1 MQDDVADLD
10 TQLEYLEGA
19 LHGLDDGDGS
29 VPAGKARE
37 VQNAKQR
44 QAELRHQ
51 IGELLSDM
59 EAGTQIVDQ
68 FKVRTYVLLKIC
80 LSYTTSTLV
89 FDLVSGIKFQCHF
102 ITCDPQQIH

>member
-19 LHGLDDGDGS
+19 LRGLDDGDGS
-29 VPAGKARE
+29 IPAGKARE

-51 IGELLSDM
+51 IGELLCDM
-59 EAGTQIVDQ
+59 ETGTQIVDQ
-68 FKVRTYVLLKIC
+68 FKVRTIVWLSWQRKFH
-80 LSYTTSTLV
+80 LSYHNVRIIIRMLLHKHSTCPTTM
-89 FDLVSGIKFQCHF
+89 
-102 ITCDPQQIH
+102 

>member
-19 LHGLDDGDGS
+19 LRGLDDGDGS
-29 VPAGKARE
+29 IPAGKSRE

-51 IGELLSDM
+51 IGELLCDM
-59 EAGTQIVDQ
+59 ETGTQIVDQ
-68 FKVRTYVLLKIC
+68 FKVRTIVWLSWQRAFH
-80 LSYTTSTLV
+80 LSYHNVRIIIRMLLHKY
-89 FDLVSGIKFQCHF
+89 F
-102 ITCDPQQIH
+102 TCPTKM